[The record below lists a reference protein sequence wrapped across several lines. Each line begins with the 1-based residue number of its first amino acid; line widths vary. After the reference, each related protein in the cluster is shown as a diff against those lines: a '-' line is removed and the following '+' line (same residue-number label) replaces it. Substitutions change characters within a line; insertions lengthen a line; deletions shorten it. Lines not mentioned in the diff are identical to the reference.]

1 MKLASCKSALTPP
14 VVYSADRSKEVV
26 PVLVLLFVALW
37 IYSTRRFFMSYLVLF
52 CPCVFVCFFFFF
64 FLLFFFYVV
73 FFFSSFSIS
82 ITLLGEERTNLSV
95 FRTCVPFAL
104 VWFCLV

>member
-1 MKLASCKSALTPP
+1 MKLASCKSALTPT

-52 CPCVFVCFFFFF
+52 CPCVFVCLFFCCFFFMFFFFQ
-64 FLLFFFYVV
+64 
-73 FFFSSFSIS
+73 SF
-82 ITLLGEERTNLSV
+82 
-95 FRTCVPFAL
+95 
-104 VWFCLV
+104 